1 MELRIRACLVAFKQ
15 VRIAPAEQASSGRQ
29 ALCGRGRRGSAVQ
42 EHDDSPEGAMVR
54 GVVWGKH
61 FYSDDRPE
69 SQNHDLAC
77 RWRTGP
83 SAAGQS
89 RDERPCYPHR
99 TDTQQPPE
107 WFCWGGDINS
117 ASLDSAHARR
127 LWGKCLRK
135 PSNQGDV
142 LTCGKLCE
150 NPQSRILA
158 SGVHNIVLANG
169 LLRSGEKSD

>member
-1 MELRIRACLVAFKQ
+1 MQTSMYKGMGCGGVCNWGFM
-15 VRIAPAEQASSGRQ
+15 PALQLSFRCGLHLSSRPHRGGQ

-42 EHDDSPEGAMVR
+42 EHDDSPEEAMVR

-61 FYSDDRPE
+61 FHSDDRPE

-83 SAAGQS
+83 STAGQS

-99 TDTQQPPE
+99 TNITTE

-117 ASLDSAHARR
+117 ATLVSVHARR
-127 LWGKCLRK
+127 LWGKRLRK
-135 PSNQGDV
+135 PTNQGDV

-150 NPQSRILA
+150 NESTEPDFSKRRPQYL
-158 SGVHNIVLANG
+158 
-169 LLRSGEKSD
+169 